1 MPLPQANEY
10 IKSLG
15 KKPGRSLESLYPAA
29 DPAAIDL
36 LKKMLMFNPAK
47 RCTAEEALEH
57 EFLQSVRRKDMEVCA
72 SQPLESPKFL
82 ERSNIDLTM
91 LKEETY
97 KEVLWYSTPSP

>member
-1 MPLPQANEY
+1 LNQANEY
-10 IKSLG
+10 ISSLK

-57 EFLQSVRRKDMEVCA
+57 EFLKHVRMNLDVSLGCIVV
-72 SQPLESPKFL
+72 
-82 ERSNIDLTM
+82 RSLIFSM
-91 LKEETY
+91 
-97 KEVLWYSTPSP
+97 

>member
-57 EFLQSVRRKDMEVCA
+57 EFLQSVRRKDMEVSDA
-72 SQPLESPKFL
+72 SF
-82 ERSNIDLTM
+82 
-91 LKEETY
+91 
-97 KEVLWYSTPSP
+97 